1 MFSLRTLLIAALPL
15 LVLSS
20 EPEQCSFQ
28 EFTRHSKYSPVLAS
42 LQCYND
48 FTTQIRCT
56 WEEPADAHLHIA
68 VRTKGQCVSDSNRE
82 LQSNGM
88 FSRSCVYETQVFSM
102 GNHEF
107 FINTSCPS
115 KVTTFNIAT
124 QGKVLP
130 PANFSVKKQNSGH
143 QVLSWSS
150 PYPPSSPLTLNLTYQ
165 LKYRRH
171 DHEWIV
177 VDDINVT
184 EFVIESQTILLGYS
198 YEARVRARSPVG
210 PWGSWSQKVVWMIE
224 KEGIVNLQ
232 CVLKEGGVMCD
243 WLVQSSQAKF
253 LSYYL
258 CGHISG
264 RDMKCIHCDSQ
275 VEPSQFENFVHLK
288 CYMDSP
294 EPELLTMEIRSL
306 RKFKAICNPD
316 NIQPPRPL
324 QLKVYMKDDVLK
336 LSWARPSVSEK
347 LTLSYLVYLE
357 SIDKEE
363 KVNMNCSEPDLSINI
378 PFNLRPSTR
387 YIAMMRA
394 VPGPAFAGRPSD
406 WSDPVYFTTPL
417 APGTKTP
424 IYILI
429 AVLVAVLFIILYN
442 ALPACHR
449 RFVLWNISI
458 PSPINSKAL
467 GEISNKKL
475 LDNPYTDNEKTSVFI
490 IQTSDNPI
498 ICKGSISEYPLLTCS
513 SDIDLAMTDSGWPQ
527 GSSHSSLFV
536 EGQTICRMTDKSG
549 ISFIGPY
556 ILCRKDSS
564 STTETSDTFFS
575 SHLNFGDDER
585 YVSESTEDSMSIKG
599 GYVLTPPKNS
609 ASECST
615 KIDNLSSE
623 NRESKKS
630 ELPND
635 DPPAY
640 TPSPDAASSAI
651 FSHPSG
657 YCLMPNMET
666 VAGWVSA
673 SIPLPEGNTERKLH
687 QIEGDSPERSYVT
700 LSQRGL

>member
-68 VRTKGQCVSDSNRE
+68 
-82 LQSNGM
+82 
-88 FSRSCVYETQVFSM
+88 
-102 GNHEF
+102 
-107 FINTSCPS
+107 
-115 KVTTFNIAT
+115 
-124 QGKVLP
+124 
-130 PANFSVKKQNSGH
+130 
-143 QVLSWSS
+143 
-150 PYPPSSPLTLNLTYQ
+150 
-165 LKYRRH
+165 
-171 DHEWIV
+171 V

-357 SIDKEE
+357 SIDKE
-363 KVNMNCSEPDLSINI
+363 
-378 PFNLRPSTR
+378 
-387 YIAMMRA
+387 
-394 VPGPAFAGRPSD
+394 
-406 WSDPVYFTTPL
+406 
-417 APGTKTP
+417 
-424 IYILI
+424 
-429 AVLVAVLFIILYN
+429 
-442 ALPACHR
+442 
-449 RFVLWNISI
+449 
-458 PSPINSKAL
+458 
-467 GEISNKKL
+467 KL